1 MIKKIYDMTLKLI
14 TPSEKGNR
22 LDFTTK
28 QDDILEA
35 VCFFNEKF
43 RTWSKRIIVY
53 MISKNSIHLLLLMEK
68 EKDKG
73 HITAR
78 EIRYFTTYLNNI
90 KLWNEYS
97 RNESKLFE
105 SVNFYSC
112 GLDIAKRQID
122 GIDEES
128 GIYRVQLEDI
138 DFFRKEALKSGGAET
153 GPQHAEGDNDIADD
167 DIVAIVSYLIKTKEK
182 GDNSKRKIE
191 TLSSI
196 KNILKEWI

>member
-14 TPSEKGNR
+14 TPSEKGSR

-43 RTWSKRIIVY
+43 RTWSKRVIVY
-53 MISKNSIHLLLLMEK
+53 LISKNSIHLLLLMEK
-68 EKDKG
+68 EKDQG

-90 KLWNEYS
+90 KMWNEYS

-105 SVNFYSC
+105 SVNFYYCSI
-112 GLDIAKRQID
+112 DIAKRQID
-122 GIDEES
+122 GIDEKS
-128 GIYRVQLEDI
+128 DIYRVQFEDI
-138 DFFRKEALKSGGAET
+138 DFFRKEVLRSAGEETFRAAED
-153 GPQHAEGDNDIADD
+153 DNEITDD
-167 DIVAIVSYLIKTKEK
+167 DIVPIVSYLIKTKNK